1 MVSDICDHLD
11 LQKDDVLLDLCCGN
25 GVITNELAKKCKE
38 VVGVDFSEP
47 LLEVANR
54 DHRPANVSYH
64 HLNVLMLEKM
74 SQTSQ
79 GPFSKTLMF
88 TALQHFRLRD
98 LISILENCIRLSSS
112 EHIILLGYVPD
123 KKRKWKF
130 YNTPKRKLV
139 YAVRKI
145 FGRDAIGTWWNKEFI
160 KKTCDQLDLRCQ
172 FHRLNKELHASRYRF
187 DVTIY

>member
-25 GVITNELAKKCKE
+25 GMITNELAKKCKE

-54 DHRPANVSYH
+54 DHRPANVSYQ

-74 SQTSQ
+74 SQRTS

-88 TALQHFRLRD
+88 AALQHFRMRD

-112 EHIILLGYVPD
+112 KHIILLGYVPD
-123 KKRKWKF
+123 KSRKWNF

-139 YAVRKI
+139 YVVRKI
-145 FGRDAIGTWWNKEFI
+145 FGRDAIGTWWDKEFI
-160 KKTCDQLDLRCQ
+160 KRMCHQLDLQCQ
-172 FHRLNKELHASRYRF
+172 FHGLSKELHASRYRF

>member
-1 MVSDICDHLD
+1 M
-11 LQKDDVLLDLCCGN
+11 
-25 GVITNELAKKCKE
+25 ITNELAKKCKE

-54 DHRPANVSYH
+54 DHRPANVSYQ

-74 SQTSQ
+74 SQTTS

-88 TALQHFRLRD
+88 AALQHFRMRD

-112 EHIILLGYVPD
+112 EHIILLGHVPD
-123 KKRKWKF
+123 KSRKWNF

-139 YAVRKI
+139 YVVRKI
-145 FGRDAIGTWWNKEFI
+145 FGRDAIGTWWDKEFI
-160 KKTCDQLDLRCQ
+160 KRMCHQLDLQCQ
-172 FHRLNKELHASRYRF
+172 FHGLSKKLHSSRYRF